1 MTTEHDT
8 VDLDDDGDELEA
20 TPYQPTWWWDCP
32 RCREVNE
39 TQTDSLDPIEE
50 CRECSARVRMRN

>member
-1 MTTEHDT
+1 MSEHDD
-8 VDLDDDGDELEA
+8 VNLDDNGDELEA

-39 TQTDSLDPIEE
+39 TQTDALDRIEE
-50 CRECSARVRMRN
+50 CRECSAKVQMRS